1 MAGLPDRLAAWLAQR
16 LDDAVVQVTYTGD
29 DALDQLEDGTW
40 SLLVIDAAIE
50 GLPAEEVVRRMRG
63 NRSLASLPVVLVA
76 GTGEGEADEGA
87 LQRMVSELR
96 IDRILLAPVDRGEL
110 ARHAATLIA
119 RPAATEPP
127 PAESRA
133 PSTAAAPSGQPPT
146 SAANAAAEAV
156 SLNSALA
163 AVWERSLPS
172 VVARVDVIEKAVTA
186 AMLGALTAA
195 DRETAER
202 EAHRLAGALGTFGLQ
217 QGSVLA
223 RQIEHAL
230 SATSSF
236 SRDDAS
242 RLSGTA
248 AALRR
253 EVVSRGGASPEPA
266 ASAEPMPASTA
277 SSASASPVLAVPP
290 PASSASTS
298 SASTSPASASHVAS
312 PSAPAGQPA
321 SPVPTEASAA
331 GGDAGTTLLVIHDD
345 AALVRALEAEGRGRG
360 VRVRSA
366 TLANARGALA
376 AERPH
381 AVLFDLTGEEE
392 GTAWALLAEVGRS
405 MPGVP
410 VLVSAARDSLL
421 DRVRIVQ
428 LGARVFL
435 QDPLVP
441 AEVMDAV
448 ARVVPRTGAAGETRV
463 LAVDDDPSILS
474 AVRALLEPQ
483 RLTVHTLDT
492 PLRFWSTL
500 RSVQPHLLIL
510 DVDMPHLNGIELCR
524 VVRADHRWAALPIL
538 FLTARTDAETIL
550 RVFAAGADDYVTKP
564 VVGPELSARIHN
576 RLVRSAPRP

>member
-1 MAGLPDRLAAWLAQR
+1 
-16 LDDAVVQVTYTGD
+16 
-29 DALDQLEDGTW
+29 
-40 SLLVIDAAIE
+40 
-50 GLPAEEVVRRMRG
+50 
-63 NRSLASLPVVLVA
+63 
-76 GTGEGEADEGA
+76 
-87 LQRMVSELR
+87 MVSELR

-119 RPAATEPP
+119 RPAATEP
-127 PAESRA
+127 ESRA
-133 PSTAAAPSGQPPT
+133 PSMAAAPSGQPPT
-146 SAANAAAEAV
+146 SAANTAAEAV

-242 RLSGTA
+242 RLSGIA

-253 EVVSRGGASPEPA
+253 EVVSRGGASPERP
-266 ASAEPMPASTA
+266 ASAEPMPAST
-277 SSASASPVLAVPP
+277 SSTASASP
-290 PASSASTS
+290 AS
-298 SASTSPASASHVAS
+298 PSHVAS
-312 PSAPAGQPA
+312 PSAPAGQAA
-321 SPVPTEASAA
+321 SSVQTAASAA

-392 GTAWALLAEVGRS
+392 GTAWALLADVGRS

-448 ARVVPRTGAAGETRV
+448 ARVAPRTGAAGETRV
-463 LAVDDDPSILS
+463 LAVDDDPSILA

-510 DVDMPHLNGIELCR
+510 DVDMPHLNGVELCR